1 MSALTLGFE
10 GFVQVR
16 LATDPDPADEPRGV
30 SGWTH
35 AVAGEPDLDRVLVL
49 QDDDARRVRRSRGPE
64 VGVTVRSVEV
74 DGVQSAGHPLI
85 GARVELLDAPKFE
98 GRNWVIASD
107 GVEPVDPLHLRIS
120 APGIVLDKL
129 DALTDS
135 AGAGIPFY
143 LISPEDLERRS
154 PEVEADPAAQA
165 EVMAALGVP
174 GNDPVAW
181 RLARKNRLQDDLDA
195 LDADDEVTATAL
207 RIRIADLG
215 VARPAEGLVGIR
227 MRYQLLV
234 HGPGTSSVA
243 AGVLPGDV
251 QDDADW
257 ELDFWVGGWDAD
269 ALCMYLRGTLGIPLA

>member
-16 LATDPDPADEPRGV
+16 LATDPDPSDEPRGV

-49 QDDDARRVRRSRGPE
+49 QDDDARRVRRSHGPQ
-64 VGVTVRSVEV
+64 VGVTVRSVDI
-74 DGVQSAGHPLI
+74 DGAASSGHPLI
-85 GARVELLDAPKFE
+85 GARVELLDAPRFE

-107 GVEPVDPLHLRIS
+107 GFEPIYPLHLRIS

-135 AGAGIPFY
+135 AGKSIPLY
-143 LISPEDLERRS
+143 LIPPEELQRRT
-154 PEVEADPAAQA
+154 PTIEGDPATQA

-174 GNDPVAW
+174 NNDPVAW
-181 RLARKNRLQDDLDA
+181 RLARKQRLQDELDA
-195 LDADDEVTATAL
+195 LAADDEVAATAL
-207 RIRIADLG
+207 RVRIADIEAG
-215 VARPAEGLVGIR
+215 GIAEALVGVR

-234 HGPGTSSVA
+234 HGPGHSKVA
-243 AGVLPGDV
+243 TGALPGKV

-257 ELDFWVGGWDAD
+257 QLNFWVGGWDAD
-269 ALCMYLRGTLGIPLA
+269 AMCMYLRGAVTIPLA

>member
-16 LATDPDPADEPRGV
+16 LATDPDPSDEPRGV

-49 QDDDARRVRRSRGPE
+49 QDDDARRVRRSRGPQ
-64 VGVTVRSVEV
+64 VGVTVRSV
-74 DGVQSAGHPLI
+74 GINGAASPSHPLI

-107 GVEPVDPLHLRIS
+107 GTEPIYPLHLRIS

-135 AGAGIPFY
+135 TGAGIPFY
-143 LISPEDLERRS
+143 LITPKDLKRRM
-154 PEVEADPAAQA
+154 PKIEANPAAQA

-174 GNDPVAW
+174 DNDPAAW

-195 LDADDEVTATAL
+195 LDAGDEVTATAL
-207 RIRIADLG
+207 RVRIADLE
-215 VARPAEGLVGIR
+215 ADSPAGGLVGIR
-227 MRYQLLV
+227 MRYHLV
-234 HGPGTSSVA
+234 AHGPGNSSVA
-243 AGVLPGDV
+243 AGLLPGRV
-251 QDDADW
+251 RDDADW
-257 ELDFWVGGWDAD
+257 VLDFWVGGWDAD
-269 ALCMYLRGTLGIPLA
+269 ALCMYLRGTVEIPLA

>member
-1 MSALTLGFE
+1 VSALTLGFE

-16 LATDPDPADEPRGV
+16 LATDPDPSDEPRGV

-49 QDDDARRVRRSRGPE
+49 QDDDARRVRRSWGPQ
-64 VGVTVRSVEV
+64 VGVTVRSADI
-74 DGVQSAGHPLI
+74 DGAASADHPLI
-85 GARVELLDAPKFE
+85 GARVELLDAPRFE

-107 GVEPVDPLHLRIS
+107 GREPIYPLHLRIS

-135 AGAGIPFY
+135 AGASIPFY
-143 LISPEDLERRS
+143 LIGQEDLERRT
-154 PEVEADPAAQA
+154 PGAEVDPATQA

-174 GNDPVAW
+174 DNDPVAW

-207 RIRIADLG
+207 RTRIADLE
-215 VARPAEGLVGIR
+215 VPHPAGDLVGFR
-227 MRYQLLV
+227 MRYHLLV

-243 AGVLPGDV
+243 AGLLPGEV
-251 QDDADW
+251 RDDADW

-269 ALCMYLRGTLGIPLA
+269 ALCMYLRGTVRIPLA